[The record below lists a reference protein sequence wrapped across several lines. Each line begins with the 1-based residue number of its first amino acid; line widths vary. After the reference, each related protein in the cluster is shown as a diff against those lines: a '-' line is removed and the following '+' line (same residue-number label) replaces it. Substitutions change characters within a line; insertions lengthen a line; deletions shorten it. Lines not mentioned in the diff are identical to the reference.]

1 MDVRTVTLLLDTHIV
16 LWWQKGDSRLE
27 RGARAEVEAETG
39 DIWVSRGSLWEVAI
53 KASSRKLPV
62 DVGVFAEQ
70 VEEFGFRWLDIRNEH
85 LLHIAAMTVG
95 AHKDPF
101 DRLLVAQARA
111 EGLTLL
117 TADRNLQR
125 YGEFV
130 RVV

>member
-1 MDVRTVTLLLDTHIV
+1 MTLLLDTHIV
-16 LWWQKGDSRLE
+16 LWWQKGDSRIE
-27 RGARAEVEAETG
+27 RRARAEIEATAG

-62 DVGVFAEQ
+62 DVPLFAQQ
-70 VEEFGFRWLDIRNEH
+70 VEEFGFLWLDIKNQH
-85 LLHIAAMTVG
+85 LLDIAALAVG

-101 DRLLVAQARA
+101 DRLLVAQARI

-117 TADRNLQR
+117 TADQNLQD
-125 YGEFV
+125 YGDFV